1 LKAKLAPIDDQI
13 SLRPKL
19 PLIAIVG
26 RPNVGKSTLFNR
38 ISGKH
43 RALVSKEPGMT
54 RDRRFELADWTG
66 RFFQIIDTGGM
77 QGEEDVLSRLI
88 SQQVK
93 KAVEQS
99 DLVLSVVDG
108 REGLTARDQE
118 IANYLRRSGMT
129 VFLLVNKVDTPAR
142 ADLAAEFHALGFA
155 EVFPVSAEHGLGVD
169 EVLDRAIDFLQIKQ
183 SDRPPREEVVPVA
196 ILGKPNAGKSTFLNS
211 LIGEER
217 LVTSEIPGTTRDTID
232 IDTVHEGA
240 KYRFIDTAGIRK
252 KGQTKTLPD
261 KLAVIHARQ
270 SLERA
275 EIACIMI
282 DAKEGITHQ
291 DAVVAGYALEAGKA
305 MVLLFNKIDLLDAEQ
320 RKGLEK
326 EADSKLQFIRFVPRL
341 YISAK
346 TGQNVRKVFP
356 ILRKVYESYA
366 KRVTT
371 GQLNSFFDQ
380 TLSNRYLGSYRG
392 KPIKLRYITQASVK
406 PPTFVLFTNASSQLH
421 FSHRRYLE
429 NQLRNFFGFEGSP
442 LRIRVRAGS
451 RK

>member
-1 LKAKLAPIDDQI
+1 M
-13 SLRPKL
+13 SLRRNL

-66 RFFQIIDTGGM
+66 RYFEIVDTGGM
-77 QGEEDVLSRLI
+77 QGEQDVISRQI
-88 SQQVK
+88 STQVK
-93 KAVEQS
+93 KAVQAS
-99 DLVLSVVDG
+99 DLVLFVVDG
-108 REGLTARDQE
+108 REGLTARDE
-118 IANYLRRSGMT
+118 DIANFLRRTGLP
-129 VFLLVNKVDTPAR
+129 VLLLVNKVDVPAR
-142 ADLAAEFHALGFA
+142 DDLAAEFHKLGFP
-155 EVFPVSAEHGLGVD
+155 EVFPVSAEHGYSVD
-169 EVLDRAIDFLQIKQ
+169 EVLDRAIELLQIKQ
-183 SDRPPREEVVPVA
+183 TDRPPRDESIPVA
-196 ILGKPNAGKSTFLNS
+196 ILGKPNAGKSTFLNH
-211 LIGEER
+211 LLGEER

-232 IDTVHEGA
+232 IDVMYGDTHY
-240 KYRFIDTAGIRK
+240 KFIDTAGIRK

-282 DAKEGITHQ
+282 DSKEGITHQ

-320 RKGLEK
+320 KKALEK

-341 YISAK
+341 YVSAK
-346 TGQNVRKVFP
+346 TGLNIRKVFP
-356 ILRKVYESYA
+356 VLQKVSESYT

-371 GQLNSFFDQ
+371 GQLNSFFDDVL
-380 TLSNRYLGSYRG
+380 TNRYLGSYRG
-392 KPIKLRYITQASVK
+392 KPIKLKYITQAIVK
-406 PPTFVLFTNASSQLH
+406 PPTFILFTNASSQLH

-429 NQLRNFFGFEGSP
+429 NQLRSYFGFEGSP
-442 LRIRVRAGS
+442 LRIRVRAGK

>member
-1 LKAKLAPIDDQI
+1 MT
-13 SLRPKL
+13 SRRKL
-19 PLIAIVG
+19 PIIAIVG

-66 RFFQIIDTGGM
+66 RFFEIIDTGGM
-77 QGEEDVLSRLI
+77 QGEEDVISRQI
-88 SQQVK
+88 SLQVQ
-93 KAVEQS
+93 KAIQAS
-99 DLVLSVVDG
+99 DLVLFTVDG
-108 REGLTARDQE
+108 REGLTARDE
-118 IANYLRRSGMT
+118 DIASFLRRTGKS
-129 VFLLVNKVDTPAR
+129 VLLLVNKVDVPKR
-142 ADLAAEFHALGFA
+142 EDLAAEFHKLGFP
-155 EVFPVSAEHGLGVD
+155 ELFPVSAEHGHGVD
-169 EVLDRAIDFLQIKQ
+169 EVLDRAIELLQIEQ
-183 SDRPPREEVVPVA
+183 TDRPTRDDVISVA

-211 LIGEER
+211 LLGEDR

-232 IDTVHEGA
+232 IDVVDQGTH
-240 KYRFIDTAGIRK
+240 YRFIDTAGIRK

-275 EIACIMI
+275 EVACIMI
-282 DAKEGITHQ
+282 DSKEGITHQ

-305 MVLLFNKIDLLDAEQ
+305 MVLLFNKMDLLDAE
-320 RKGLEK
+320 KKKALEK
-326 EADSKLQFIRFVPRL
+326 EVDSKLQFIRFVPRL

-346 TGQNVRKVFP
+346 TGQSVHKVFP
-356 ILRKVYESYA
+356 ALQRVYESYT

-371 GQLNSFFDQ
+371 GQLNSFFDNVL
-380 TLSNRYLGSYRG
+380 TNRYLGSYRG
-392 KPIKLRYITQASVK
+392 KPIKLKYITQASVK
-406 PPTFVLFTNASSQLH
+406 PPTFILFTNASSQLH

-429 NQLRNFFGFEGSP
+429 NQLRSYFGFEGSP
-442 LRIRVRAGS
+442 LRVRVRGGK